1 MLFILLLVACCS
13 SRSVYDDV
21 SSSWEDSEPRWEESN
36 QVDFDSE
43 EEDEPSASWE
53 SVSHEETSWVEE
65 SKPRVKTVRKCKCV
79 TDTKPCKNKTKKS
92 SSNWVASDSAE
103 SLKTATMTE
112 EKTLGAE
119 LSENGMKEEH
129 GNSAPVGD
137 DYFDLGG
144 LLGLLPQALVLGGE
158 IPRGVF

>member
-1 MLFILLLVACCS
+1 MFLYYIIITKILPHYPLEQTRDIFDGLKYILSYLEKLYFFINIFNVVIKSIFL
-13 SRSVYDDV
+13 
-21 SSSWEDSEPRWEESN
+21 
-36 QVDFDSE
+36 
-43 EEDEPSASWE
+43 
-53 SVSHEETSWVEE
+53 VSHEETSWLEE
-65 SKPRVKTVRKCKCV
+65 PKPRVKTVRKCKCV

-112 EKTLGAE
+112 EKTIGAE

-137 DYFDLGG
+137 DYFDIGG
-144 LLGLLPQALVLGGE
+144 LLGVTFTKLSN
-158 IPRGVF
+158 